1 MFETNRNH
9 NLPMASQPAHP
20 KFCNGGGPACRMG
33 LGGDDPVTSPVT
45 KPVTAS
51 TKITEL

>member
-20 KFCNGGGPACRMG
+20 KFWG
-33 LGGDDPVTSPVT
+33 LPR
-45 KPVTAS
+45 
-51 TKITEL
+51 ELLSIPRGLLGHEKWDEK